1 MSYSSII
8 GSLGVTLLLAAY
20 FLNLFRYIP
29 QGGRLYILLNIL
41 GAGLSCYASVLI
53 RYWPFV
59 VLEGCWVMVS
69 MAALWPAG
77 LRSARRKKKVPVE

>member
-8 GSLGVTLLLAAY
+8 GSIGVTLLLAAF
-20 FLNLFRYIP
+20 FLTLFRYVS
-29 QGGRLYILLNIL
+29 QESRLYVLLNII

-59 VLEGCWVMVS
+59 VLEGCWSLV
-69 MAALWPAG
+69 ALVALVGKKAG
-77 LRSARRKKKVPVE
+77 PLK